1 MPNRII
7 KESICRSET
16 INSLKPFEEV
26 LFYRLIVVCDD
37 YGRFDGRPSVIKG
50 YCFPLKDTAVTDIKA
65 ALDKLIETGL
75 VELYE
80 VQGRPVL
87 QLPTWSRHQQIR
99 AKKSK
104 YPSPDEADSKTQADD
119 ASKNQNISSDI
130 SCSQMISD
138 DCNSPRN
145 RNTRI
150 ENRESRSVNACAR
163 ETGTVRRFEDFWA
176 AYPNKQRRGLTERS
190 YCSLMLSGDVGESDL
205 LEAARNYAEYV
216 RESGDK
222 MYMPNNWLDK
232 YAFEDFL
239 PGNYVRKRQGDSV
252 QSGGVD
258 APEMKTDQDRDN
270 GELVGEDEEWWKYG
284 LNAQNSQG

>member
-50 YCFPLKDTAVTDIKA
+50 YCFPLKDTAATDIKA
-65 ALDKLIETGL
+65 ALDKLVETGL

-87 QLPTWSRHQQIR
+87 QLSTWSRHQQIR

-104 YPSPDEADSKTQADD
+104 YPSPDEAHSQMHADCEEN
-119 ASKNQNISSDI
+119 SQLISSNNNEY
-130 SCSQMISD
+130 QLISD

-150 ENRESRSVNACAR
+150 ENRNT
-163 ETGTVRRFEDFWA
+163 ETRTRAMGEVHRFEDFWA
-176 AYPNKQRRGLTERS
+176 AYPNKQRRYLAEKA
-190 YCSLMLSGDVGESDL
+190 YCDILLSGAATEDDL
-205 LEAARNYAEYV
+205 VAAAEEYAKHV
-216 RESGDK
+216 KESGDK
-222 MYMPNNWLDK
+222 VFLPNN
-232 YAFEDFL
+232 FL
-239 PGNYVRKRQGDSV
+239 EKCIFVDYLETRTQKGLPEEPEEEAKNEELIGDDW
-252 QSGGVD
+252 VD
-258 APEMKTDQDRDN
+258 CETPWGR
-270 GELVGEDEEWWKYG
+270 
-284 LNAQNSQG
+284 